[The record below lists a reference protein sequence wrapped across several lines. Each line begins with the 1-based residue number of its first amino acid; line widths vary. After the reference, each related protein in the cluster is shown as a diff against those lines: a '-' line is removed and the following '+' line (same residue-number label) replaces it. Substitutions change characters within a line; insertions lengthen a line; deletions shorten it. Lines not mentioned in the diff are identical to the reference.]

1 MSAIYILPPNIKA
14 VFVSKPGANFLC
26 VVSKDFKEG
35 LAIKLYN
42 NLAEYSP
49 GISYILRF
57 EFLGSLCYDTFT
69 VVPGNLDT
77 DLLNLAK
84 TFNNVVLPV
93 FGNPT
98 S

>member
-1 MSAIYILPPNIKA
+1 MKA
-14 VFVSKPGANFLC
+14 VFVRRPGANFLC
-26 VVSKDFKEG
+26 VVSKDLREG
-35 LAIKLYN
+35 LAIKLYSK
-42 NLAEYSP
+42 LDEYRP